1 RYPACGTAP
10 PRGTGVLLSALSVYQ
25 AALGAR
31 MAESSSGN
39 NGMLYMIVGALVV
52 VVAVGAF
59 IMFGG
64 HMPGQSDSK
73 TMSIKVEVPSLD
85 KK

>member
-1 RYPACGTAP
+1 MADGN
-10 PRGTGVLLSALSVYQ
+10 TG
-25 AALGAR
+25 
-31 MAESSSGN
+31 GN

-59 IMFGG
+59 MMFGG
-64 HMPGQSDSK
+64 HMPGQSEPK
-73 TMSIKVEVPSLD
+73 TTNIKVEIPALE

>member
-1 RYPACGTAP
+1 
-10 PRGTGVLLSALSVYQ
+10 
-25 AALGAR
+25 
-31 MAESSSGN
+31 MADSNAGGN

-52 VVAVGAF
+52 VVAVGGF

-64 HMPGQSDSK
+64 HMPGQGESK
-73 TMSIKVEVPSLD
+73 TTNVKIEVPALE

>member
-1 RYPACGTAP
+1 
-10 PRGTGVLLSALSVYQ
+10 
-25 AALGAR
+25 
-31 MAESSSGN
+31 MADGNASGN

-52 VVAVGAF
+52 VVAVGGF

-64 HMPGQSDSK
+64 HMPGPSESK
-73 TMSIKVEVPSLD
+73 TTNIKVEVPAIE

>member
-1 RYPACGTAP
+1 
-10 PRGTGVLLSALSVYQ
+10 
-25 AALGAR
+25 
-31 MAESSSGN
+31 MADSNAGGN

-52 VVAVGAF
+52 VVAIGGF

-64 HMPGQSDSK
+64 HMPGPSESK
-73 TMSIKVEVPSLD
+73 TTNIKVEVPSLE

>member
-1 RYPACGTAP
+1 
-10 PRGTGVLLSALSVYQ
+10 
-25 AALGAR
+25 
-31 MAESSSGN
+31 MAEGSSGN

-52 VVAVGAF
+52 VVAVVGF

-64 HMPGQSDSK
+64 HMPGQSASK
-73 TMSIKVEVPSLD
+73 TTSIKVEIPALE

>member
-1 RYPACGTAP
+1 
-10 PRGTGVLLSALSVYQ
+10 
-25 AALGAR
+25 

-39 NGMLYMIVGALVV
+39 NGMLYMIVGALIV
-52 VVAVGAF
+52 VVAVGGF

-64 HMPGQSDSK
+64 HMPGQSAP
-73 TMSIKVEVPSLD
+73 TTTNIKVEVPALE

>member
-1 RYPACGTAP
+1 
-10 PRGTGVLLSALSVYQ
+10 
-25 AALGAR
+25 

-64 HMPGQSDSK
+64 HMPGQSESK

>member
-1 RYPACGTAP
+1 
-10 PRGTGVLLSALSVYQ
+10 
-25 AALGAR
+25 
-31 MAESSSGN
+31 MADSNAGGN

-64 HMPGQSDSK
+64 HMPSQSESK
-73 TMSIKVEVPSLD
+73 TTNIKVEVPALE